1 MWHIKQRWNRS
12 GRRMMEPA
20 EAIKRRINNTEDLLS
35 IVKTMKTLAAIN
47 IRQYDKAVKSL
58 ADYYRAIEMGFQVLL
73 RNAPEATALREVT
86 HHANLGVIIFGS
98 DQGMC
103 GQFNEQ
109 IATLALD
116 ELTRLKVSRPH
127 RMILTLGVRLTAHLH
142 AIEQPIEA
150 TMPIPGSIGGITP
163 LIQDIVMKIDAWR
176 TERQVQS
183 VILFYNRPVSGAVYS
198 PHVVSLLPVN
208 MERLRRLARREW
220 PSKVLPTFTM
230 DWQQLLSALMHQYL
244 FVSIYRAFAESLMSE
259 NASRLA
265 TMQSAERSIQDH
277 LDSLYTLFH
286 QERQRAIT
294 EELLDI
300 IAGFETFSS
309 ESGARPG

>member
-1 MWHIKQRWNRS
+1 
-12 GRRMMEPA
+12 META

-47 IRQYDKAVKSL
+47 IRQYDRAVQSL
-58 ADYYRAIEMGFQVLL
+58 ADYYRAVEMGFQVLL
-73 RNAPEATALREVT
+73 RNAPEATASPESG
-86 HHANLGVIIFGS
+86 HHANVGVIIFGS

-109 IATLALD
+109 IAALALD
-116 ELTRLKVSRPH
+116 ELSRLKISRPH
-127 RMILTLGVRLTAHLH
+127 RLILTLGARLTAHLR
-142 AIEQPIEA
+142 AIEQPIDA
-150 TMPIPGSIGGITP
+150 TMPIPGSVGGIAP
-163 LIQDIVMKIDAWR
+163 LIQEIVMQIDTWR

-183 VILFYNRPVSGAVYS
+183 VILFYNRPVSGAVHN

-208 MERLRRLARREW
+208 MERMKRLARKEW

-230 DWQQLLSALMHQYL
+230 DWQPLLSALLHQYL
-244 FVSIYRAFAESLMSE
+244 FVSIFRAFAESLMSE

-265 TMQSAERSIQDH
+265 TMQSAERNIRDH
-277 LDSLYTLFH
+277 LDSLNALFH

-300 IAGFETFSS
+300 IAGFEALSPDS
-309 ESGARPG
+309 RMGMPG

>member
-1 MWHIKQRWNRS
+1 
-12 GRRMMEPA
+12 META
-20 EAIKRRINNTEDLLS
+20 EAIKRRINNTDDLLS
-35 IVKTMKTLAAIN
+35 IVKTMKSLAAIN
-47 IRQYDKAVKSL
+47 IRQYEKAVKSL

-73 RNAPEATALREVT
+73 RNAPEAIALPETV
-86 HHANLGVIIFGS
+86 HHGCRGVIIFGS

-109 IATLALD
+109 ITALALE
-116 ELTRLKVSRPH
+116 ELSRLKVPQQH
-127 RMILTLGVRLTAHLH
+127 RVILTLGMRLTTHLH
-142 AIEQPIEA
+142 ALEQPISA
-150 TMPIPGSIGGITP
+150 TMPIPGSVAGITP

-176 TERQVQS
+176 TEQRVQS
-183 VILFYNRPVSGAVYS
+183 VILFYNRPASGAAYS
-198 PHVVSLLPVN
+198 PHMTTLLPVN
-208 MERLRRLARREW
+208 VERLRRLAHKEW
-220 PSKVLPTFTM
+220 PSKVLPMFTM

-265 TMQSAERSIQDH
+265 TMQSAERNIQDH
-277 LDSLYTLFH
+277 LDTLHTLFH

-300 IAGFETFSS
+300 IAGFEALSPNPG
-309 ESGARPG
+309 SGVPR